1 MKKLLLYGFI
11 FSVLMNIFQLMYS
24 TKKFNHDTETNEAY
38 RKKMKDTIAKLI
50 TEKTEGD
57 YFWLGYDE
65 NAQDYFEG
73 QDVNQLMIKVKEQLL
88 EYNNNPKGNSLISY
102 EGMVVNKVRF
112 LNHRWIIADFTGE
125 AGWGEVIL
133 KYFIEKDG
141 KVTFEPA
148 EILMYPQN

>member
-11 FSVLMNIFQLMYS
+11 FSVLMNVFQLMYS
-24 TKKFNHDTETNEAY
+24 SKKFNHDSQTAEAY
-38 RKKMKDTIAKLI
+38 KKKMKDTIAKLV

-65 NAQDYFEG
+65 KAQDYFDG
-73 QDVNQLMIKVKEQLL
+73 QDVNQIMTNAKEQLL
-88 EYNNNPKGNSLISY
+88 EYNNNPKGNALVSY
-102 EGMVVNKVRF
+102 DGMIINKVRF

-125 AGWGEVIL
+125 AGWGEVLL

-141 KVTFEPA
+141 KVTFEPG
-148 EILMYPQN
+148 EIVMYPQG

>member
-24 TKKFNHDTETNEAY
+24 TKKFNYDTETNEAY

-73 QDVNQLMIKVKEQLL
+73 QDVNQLMTKVKEELL
-88 EYNNNPKGNSLISY
+88 EFNNNPKGNSLISY

-148 EILMYPQN
+148 EIVMYPKN